1 MSGTQQSP
9 LFSVLLPVY
18 NGEKYLRLSIDSV
31 LSQTFQDFE
40 LIIWNDC
47 STDSSASIIAEYKDS
62 RIRCFQNNPNRG
74 LFPTLNQA
82 IKEARGQWIRLWA
95 QDDIMKPSCLEVE
108 ADFVRQHAEVG
119 MYTCTGDIIDE
130 SGEVISYNR
139 DTPYD
144 PTPAVISPALAAVI
158 MIYHGPLGG
167 NICFF
172 GMKKAVF
179 EEIGYFRED
188 MVCSGDFEM
197 LARLSREH
205 HVGFIREPIVYL
217 RRHKGQASQQRD
229 THVASWH
236 EEKAV
241 YDELFA
247 RVPDEYKTHVRRFYF
262 FTNAPMRMH
271 YLIARLIS
279 RDFSNARAA
288 YQTIRRHYSLSKDFL
303 AWLLTGDRRLYRI
316 KPKYRKG

>member
-1 MSGTQQSP
+1 MSNESPEP
-9 LFSVLLPVY
+9 LFSVTLPVY

-31 LSQTFQDFE
+31 LAQTFQDFE
-40 LIIWNDC
+40 LILWDDS
-47 STDSSASIIAEYKDS
+47 STDSSARIIAEYDDP
-62 RIRCFQNNPNRG
+62 RIRRFRNDANKG
-74 LFPTLNQA
+74 LFQTLNLA
-82 IKEARGQWIRLWA
+82 IKAARGRWVRVWA

-108 ADFVRQHAEVG
+108 AEFVRRHADIG

-130 SGEVISYNR
+130 SGAVVSYNR
-139 DTPYD
+139 DAPYD
-144 PTPAVISPALAAVI
+144 PTPEIISPALAAVI

-172 GMKKAVF
+172 GMRRAVF

-197 LARLSREH
+197 LARVSKNYP
-205 HVGFIREPIVYL
+205 VGFIREPLVYL
-217 RRHKGQASQQRD
+217 RMHKGQASQQRA

-247 RVPDEYKTHVRRFYF
+247 RLPAEFKTHARRFYF

-288 YQTIRRHYSLSKDFL
+288 YRTIRRHYSLGKDFL